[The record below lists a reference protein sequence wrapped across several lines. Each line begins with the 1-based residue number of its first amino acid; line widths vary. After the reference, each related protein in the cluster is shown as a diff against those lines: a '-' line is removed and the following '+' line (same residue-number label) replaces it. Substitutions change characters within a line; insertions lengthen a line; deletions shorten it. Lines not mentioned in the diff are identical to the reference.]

1 VVTDGIAAVVVVD
14 RSVRSV
20 PACSPPPQSS
30 NTECVRVVTDRNRM
44 DVNESTIR
52 LAGILG
58 AHRRASADLEGGGYP
73 RVDGVVE

>member
-1 VVTDGIAAVVVVD
+1 
-14 RSVRSV
+14 
-20 PACSPPPQSS
+20 
-30 NTECVRVVTDRNRM
+30 M